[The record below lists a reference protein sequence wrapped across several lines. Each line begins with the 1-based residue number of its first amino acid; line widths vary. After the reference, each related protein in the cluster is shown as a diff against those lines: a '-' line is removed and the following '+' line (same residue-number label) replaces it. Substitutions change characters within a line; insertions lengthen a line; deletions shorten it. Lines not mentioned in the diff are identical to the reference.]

1 MVIAMKY
8 LAFRNRCSWLSVT
21 SCVQVA
27 ILCYSFFLKHR
38 ITIIRPLAQR
48 MINSSPNNASNSFDP
63 TIFLANQK
71 LSIVTCVV
79 CSLILKCF
87 TYMFKWYHL
96 NQFVKTCISEVP
108 ISYFLGNKNGSV
120 CFKYAHV
127 NVESMKSW
135 IFLHTIEMISIGGH
149 FLFCMSNALKVVIF
163 RLAPPGSRLPLSWLR
178 QGEKQVLCQKLI
190 QFACIH

>member
-27 ILCYSFFLKHR
+27 ILCYSFFFWKHQ

-48 MINSSPNNASNSFDP
+48 MINSSPSNPSNRFDP

-108 ISYFLGNKNGSV
+108 ISYFLGKNGSV
-120 CFKYAHV
+120 RFKYAHV
-127 NVESMKSW
+127 NMESMRSW
-135 IFLHTIEMISIGGH
+135 TFENSTHFNVQLISDY
-149 FLFCMSNALKVVIF
+149 FRFCLSSTQKVVIF
-163 RLAPPGSRLPLSWLR
+163 RAAPPLPP
-178 QGEKQVLCQKLI
+178 I
-190 QFACIH
+190 